1 MSARRFLWAC
11 VGLLAL
17 LASYGVGTAVQ
28 APRSAHPAI
37 VAATFIEPG
46 NSNVNVYV
54 MTSNGD
60 IYHNGA
66 ACPLPGKGSSFWL
79 GATRTGNFWTNS
91 GDVKVADIPK

>member
-28 APRSAHPAI
+28 APKSAHPAI

-46 NSNVNVYV
+46 NGNVDVYV

-60 IYHNGA
+60 IYYNVA
-66 ACPLPGKGSSFWL
+66 VPLSGKDRGQVS
-79 GATRTGNFWTNS
+79 TGNFWTNS